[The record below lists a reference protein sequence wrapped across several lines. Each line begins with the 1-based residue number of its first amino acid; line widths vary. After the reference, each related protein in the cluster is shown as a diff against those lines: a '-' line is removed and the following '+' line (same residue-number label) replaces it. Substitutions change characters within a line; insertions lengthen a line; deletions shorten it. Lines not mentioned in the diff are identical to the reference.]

1 MLNVKIAI
9 VTPAAAGSRTG
20 NRHTAQR
27 WSAMFR
33 AAGHKVSVATEWNAT
48 PADVLFALHA
58 RRSHPSVLNFR
69 HAYPDGNL
77 VVVLTGT
84 DLYRDILYD
93 TGAQLSLELAQRL
106 VVLQEEGLKALPR
119 KFRAKTRVVYQSAQ
133 VTTGAIPPRKIF
145 RVCVLGHLREEKD
158 PFRAALALKCIAPD
172 EKIELVQLG
181 KALSPALAA
190 QATSLMVQDPR
201 YRWLGGLPHWRALHW
216 LVRSHLMVISSRMEG
231 GANAIAE
238 AVCAGVP
245 VIASA
250 IPGNIGMLGS
260 GYPGYFPPE
269 DGNALSRLLTKAMRH
284 QAYYLSLRR
293 GIAARRHLFRPQSEL
308 ASLTRLLREFT

>member
-1 MLNVKIAI
+1 MKIAI

-27 WSAMFR
+27 WAAMLR

-58 RRSHPSVLNFR
+58 RRSLPSVLR
-69 HAYPDGNL
+69 YHQAYPDGNL

-84 DLYRDILYD
+84 DLYRDIRHD
-93 TGAQLSLELAQRL
+93 AGAQISLKLAQRL
-106 VVLQEEGLKALPR
+106 VVLQGEGLKELPR
-119 KFRAKTRVVYQSAQ
+119 QFRAKTRVVYQSAQ
-133 VTTGAIPPRKIF
+133 GKSQAIPPKKTF

-158 PFRAALALKCIAPD
+158 PFRSALALKLIAP
-172 EKIELVQLG
+172 EETIELVHLG

-190 QATSLMVQDPR
+190 QAQTLMAHDPR
-201 YRWLGGLPHWRALHW
+201 YRWLGGLPHWRALRW
-216 LVRSHLMVISSRMEG
+216 LGRSHLMVISSRMEG

-245 VIASA
+245 VLASA

-260 GYPGYFPPE
+260 GYPGYYPLGDE
-269 DGNALSRLLTKAMRH
+269 KALARLLTKAVRH
-284 QAYYLSLRR
+284 QAYYQSLKR
-293 GIAARRHLFRPQSEL
+293 GIAARRHLFRPQSEQ
-308 ASLTRLLREFT
+308 ASLTRLLREFA